1 MISLQ
6 LFFCFTGLP
15 LTEAELHEAA
25 IQSGVLHT
33 DDDFLDEV
41 FRKECERIIPHS
53 EELEPKDCS
62 KAFIYLKRNFVTP
75 SAYSINITVVNLILY
90 IPLKIRKLP

>member
-1 MISLQ
+1 MIRLQ

-75 SAYSINITVVNLILY
+75 FAYSINITVVNLILY

>member
-1 MISLQ
+1 MIRLE

-25 IQSGVLHT
+25 VQSGVLDT

-41 FRKECERIIPHS
+41 FKKECERIIPHP

-75 SAYSINITVVNLILY
+75 SA
-90 IPLKIRKLP
+90 

>member
-1 MISLQ
+1 MIRLQ
-6 LFFCFTGLP
+6 IIVFCFTGLP

-25 IQSGVLHT
+25 IQSGVLDT

-41 FRKECERIIPHS
+41 FREECERIIPNP

-75 SAYSINITVVNLILY
+75 SA
-90 IPLKIRKLP
+90 

>member
-1 MISLQ
+1 MIRLQ

-25 IQSGVLHT
+25 VQSGVLDT

-41 FRKECERIIPHS
+41 FRKECERIIPHPG
-53 EELEPKDCS
+53 ELEPKDCS

-75 SAYSINITVVNLILY
+75 SA
-90 IPLKIRKLP
+90 